1 MADPDDITAWLRID
15 ARTTTSGR
23 IAPSDVQ
30 RLAALGVGHVIN
42 LAMEDHPEALGH
54 EAALMDAAGIAY
66 THIPVPFDAP
76 TDAHFEAFVSAYKAS
91 ATPVHVHCIANMRV
105 SAFIYRYHRDIL
117 RMPEPDARAL
127 MHRIWSP
134 DTDDHPTLKPWARFI
149 NSCEG

>member
-1 MADPDDITAWLRID
+1 MTDPGDITAWLRVD
-15 ARTTTSGR
+15 PRTTTSGK
-23 IAPSDVQ
+23 ITVPDVE
-30 RLAALGVGHVIN
+30 RLAALGVRHVIN
-42 LAMEDHPEALGH
+42 LALSDSDGALEGEAD
-54 EAALMDAAGIAY
+54 LMAAAGLAY
-66 THIPVPFDAP
+66 THIPVPFGAP
-76 TDAHFEAFVSAYKAS
+76 KDTHFEAFVAAYNAA